1 MIRERAEVLA
11 VIDANQDI
19 TGVLSYKN
27 ILSAYK
33 TDIEQNS
40 AAGKHPE
47 GGAAPEAASPRAASS
62 WWVAMACRDA
72 TS

>member
-1 MIRERAEVLA
+1 MA

-40 AAGKHPE
+40 AAGKHL
-47 GGAAPEAASPRAASS
+47 SIKRQTLKMM
-62 WWVAMACRDA
+62 VKRQNRV
-72 TS
+72 TSVKNKS